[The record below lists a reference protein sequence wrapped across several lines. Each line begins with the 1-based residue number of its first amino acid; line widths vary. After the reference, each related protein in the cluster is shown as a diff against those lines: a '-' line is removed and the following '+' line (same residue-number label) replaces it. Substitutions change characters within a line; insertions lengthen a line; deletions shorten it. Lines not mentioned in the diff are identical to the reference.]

1 MKYLCLVHC
10 DEQVLARLSAADGA
24 ALTDESLDYDE
35 GLRRSGHFL
44 EAHALQPSGTAG
56 IVRVRHRKPSVT
68 DGPFAETKEQVCGF
82 ILIDAASR
90 DEALQLAAGIPMARL
105 GSIEVRAVQEMRH
118 S

>member
-24 ALTDESLDYDE
+24 ALNDESLDYDE

-56 IVRVRHRKPSVT
+56 VVRVRNRKPSVT